1 MWISALQ
8 MPGKNRNRLELPL
21 GLWKN
26 SVCKTS
32 WASLP
37 AKQAITV
44 GSSSG
49 FNVKL
54 LHDWSIF
61 DLPKRMPEEHVC
73 LMPASCL
80 SLINTCRIKA
90 NQLFI
95 TAQPIRN
102 LRTPASADR
111 NEQKGFLIAGVPYPL
126 SPIPLPFSLPPYLL
140 STPATHA
147 IRKIS
152 VDQSKQLWHHRSQ
165 KRVSTPKTE
174 CSVLTIEWF
183 YFTREIGS
191 RILRAI
197 MHHSG
202 TPLIRSPM
210 GQKYLAVLMGWPY

>member
-8 MPGKNRNRLELPL
+8 MPGKNRYRPESPL
-21 GLWKN
+21 GVWTN

-54 LHDWSIF
+54 QHDWSNF

-73 LMPASCL
+73 LRPASCL
-80 SLINTCRIKA
+80 SLINTRQDKSQSVIHYG
-90 NQLFI
+90 
-95 TAQPIRN
+95 
-102 LRTPASADR
+102 SADKEFADASVR
-111 NEQKGFLIAGVPYPL
+111 TNEQNGVLIAGVPYPL
-126 SPIPLPFSLPPYLL
+126 SPISLRFSLPPYLL

-152 VDQSKQLWHHRSQ
+152 VNQSKQLWHHRSQ
-165 KRVSTPKTE
+165 KRVSTSKME
-174 CSVLTIEWF
+174 YSVLTIEWF

-191 RILRAI
+191 RILRSI
-197 MHHSG
+197 IHHSG

-210 GQKYLAVLMGWPY
+210 GHKYLAVLMGWPY

>member
-1 MWISALQ
+1 
-8 MPGKNRNRLELPL
+8 MPDKNRNRLESPL
-21 GLWKN
+21 GVWTN
-26 SVCKTS
+26 WVCKTS

-54 LHDWSIF
+54 LHDSSNF

-73 LMPASCL
+73 LKPASCL
-80 SLINTCRIKA
+80 SLINTRQDKSQSAIHYG
-90 NQLFI
+90 
-95 TAQPIRN
+95 
-102 LRTPASADR
+102 SADKEFADASVRR
-111 NEQKGFLIAGVPYPL
+111 NKQKGVLIAGVPYPL

-140 STPATHA
+140 STLATHA

-183 YFTREIGS
+183 YFTRERGS

-210 GQKYLAVLMGWPY
+210 GKKYLAVLMGWPY